1 MHAIVR
7 RYEGIDTKRTDEL
20 KQKVDASL
28 TPRLSK
34 LPGFGGFFL
43 IEAGNGVMSSVNFFD
58 TSAHADESTRV
69 VAEWLREEKLETLVP
84 NAPKITGGE
93 VIVNEMKSELP
104 A

>member
-20 KQKVDASL
+20 AQKVSTSL

-34 LPGFGGFFL
+34 LPGFSGYFL
-43 IEAGNGVMSSVNFFD
+43 VEAGNGVMSSINFFD
-58 TSAHADESTRV
+58 TAAHAEESSRL

-84 NAPKITGGE
+84 NEPKITGGE
-93 VIVNEMKSELP
+93 VIVHELNGMP
-104 A
+104 GA

>member
-20 KQKVDASL
+20 KQKVSEKL
-28 TPRLSK
+28 TPKLSK
-34 LPGFGGFFL
+34 LPGFDGYFL

-93 VIVNEMKSELP
+93 VIVKEMKSELR

>member
-1 MHAIVR
+1 MHAIMS

-34 LPGFGGFFL
+34 LPGFGGYFL

-58 TSAHADESTRV
+58 TSANAEESKRV
-69 VAEWLREEKLETLVP
+69 VAEWLREEKLESLVP

-93 VIVNEMKSELP
+93 VIVKEMKSELR